1 MGPFAERL
9 PLESSE
15 IRTLISALRA
25 KKPPRQITQEPLDR
39 DPSHYAR
46 LCDRAQPASLSD
58 LCDYADDLRFCPPIQ
73 VELLVYLLPTCL
85 HAWQQSLTAVDG
97 RYDTYIERID
107 GALAHHAGFRELL
120 KPRKY
125 DAVGQFVREAL
136 LQRISLETSLRF
148 ERPQEAPYKWI
159 AALATVGTAFPIVG
173 DLWSRWWACSNDG
186 HARGVLQ
193 YLSLL
198 MYPDDGHP
206 VFVRS
211 PPQPGARPPLP
222 WQPRGFVF
230 DECWLPEN
238 VDFLRTTLTPEYARQ
253 SLLTACARLEGKDD
267 SGNAQRML
275 ADFDKARPRLE
286 LRIEELLYRLAHP
299 LGEAVD
305 WVTE

>member
-1 MGPFAERL
+1 MTPAPPLL
-9 PLESSE
+9 PLESPE
-15 IRTLISALRA
+15 IRALISALVA
-25 KKPPRQITQEPLDR
+25 KKPPRRITQEPLDR

-58 LCDYADDLRFCPPIQ
+58 LCDYADDLSCGVPIQ
-73 VELLVYLLPTCL
+73 VELLTFLLPICL
-85 HAWQQSLTAVDG
+85 HAWQQSLSAVDG
-97 RYDTYIERID
+97 RFDTYIERFD
-107 GALAHHAGFRELL
+107 GALARNAGFRELL

-125 DAVGQFVREAL
+125 SAVGQFVCEAI
-136 LQRISLETSLRF
+136 LQRISLETHLRF
-148 ERPQEAPYKWI
+148 DCPQDAPYQWI

-173 DLWSRWWACSNDG
+173 DLWSRWWACSNEG

-211 PPQPGARPPLP
+211 PPQPGANPPLP
-222 WQPRGFVF
+222 WEPRGFVF
-230 DECWLPEN
+230 DRCWLPEN
-238 VDFLRTTLTPEYARQ
+238 INFLRTTLTPEYAQQ
-253 SLLTACARLEGKDD
+253 SLLTACARLEGKDN

-275 ADFDKARPRLE
+275 ADLEVARPRLE
-286 LRIEELLYRLAHP
+286 LRIEELLYRLSRP
-299 LGEAVD
+299 LRESVD